1 MEKLIGRSITQN
13 QVMKQTPAHDNYNP
27 DLLALIP
34 KESKRLVEVGCSSG
48 ALAKAFKRINP
59 ACHYTGIEIDAKY
72 AELSRHHCDAA
83 LNSSIEDLS
92 QASFDALLPVDCW
105 IFGDTLEHLKDPW
118 VILKKI
124 RDQASFESSIVACI
138 PNSQHWSLQ
147 ARLNSGQFRYED
159 TGLLD
164 RTHLRFFTRTTMIEM
179 FESTGF
185 KIVEGKPRIFDEPTI
200 EVLEAVK
207 MMAIAIGAD
216 PDQAANDAIPFQYVI
231 RAIPA

>member
-1 MEKLIGRSITQN
+1 
-13 QVMKQTPAHDNYNP
+13 MKQTPVHDRHNA
-27 DLLALIP
+27 DLLALVPIA
-34 KESKRLVEVGCSSG
+34 SRRLVEVGSSSG
-48 ALAKAFKRINP
+48 ALAKAFKGLNP
-59 ACHYTGIEIDAKY
+59 TCHYTGIEIDAEY
-72 AELSRHHCDAA
+72 AESSRRYCDVA
-83 LNSSIEDLS
+83 LNASIEDLS
-92 QASFDALLPVDCW
+92 QAAFDALLPADCW

-118 VILKKI
+118 SLLKRI
-124 RDQASFESSIVACI
+124 RDRASPETSIVACI

-147 ARLNSGQFRYED
+147 ARLNCGEFRYED
-159 TGLLD
+159 AGLLD

-185 KIVEGKPRIFDEPTI
+185 RIVEGKPRIFDEPTI

-207 MMAIAIGAD
+207 MMAIAVGAD

>member
-1 MEKLIGRSITQN
+1 
-13 QVMKQTPAHDNYNP
+13 MKQTLAHDNYNP
-27 DLLALIP
+27 ELLSLIP
-34 KESKRLVEVGCSSG
+34 KDSKRLVEVGSSSG

-59 ACHYTGIEIDAKY
+59 SCHYTGIEIDAGY
-72 AELSRHHCDAA
+72 AELSRLHCDAA
-83 LNSSIEDLS
+83 LNASIEDLS
-92 QASFDALLPVDCW
+92 QATFNALLPVDCW

-118 VILKKI
+118 AILKRI
-124 RDQASFESSIVACI
+124 RSQALSESSIVACI

-147 ARLNSGQFRYED
+147 ARLNCGQFRYED
-159 TGLLD
+159 VGLLD

-185 KIVEGKPRIFDEPTI
+185 RIVEGNPRVFEQPTI

-216 PDQAANDAIPFQYVI
+216 PDQAANDAIPLQYVI
-231 RAIPA
+231 RAVPV